1 MNGSL
6 LTPPS
11 PRAANSS
18 PLPPSPSPSPSPPSP
33 SLLPLTSRPPPL
45 PPLVSPP
52 PQAHTPSLS
61 DTPTPSPS
69 PSLSWTEFCELH
81 ARVAAGD
88 FARHFRAFL
97 LENPHYT
104 TDSAAAFCRRFTD
117 RFVRHFQS
125 KLEGSL
131 PQSCA
136 AGHDEMVSWAPPSDA
151 TSLEEEAVSP
161 LSGTGGAGL
170 PCPPSNTVRASAKLF
185 PSRLVLENRVSDR
198 FQDSYAH
205 GHVLPPSSSSSCCS
219 SVGGNNGRREEKG
232 VMLCPG
238 NGEAPVEEEE
248 DSWLGVASVGE
259 DVEPDEQE
267 AESSEADHTDASH
280 TPQLPLTSV
289 IPPLDSKGNGTPNSK
304 NKLKKRF
311 SLRNVGRSVRGSV
324 RGILHWRSSSS
335 DASQSPLP
343 SSYSYTMGVQDASL
357 ASKRTSGT
365 QPPTPTSSM
374 PVSLSMPLS
383 LPHSS
388 SSSLPPSSSSSA
400 TSLSLSEAARDRRR
414 SNGEGGE
421 KDKWSHRLEKLRL
434 SRSPPPI
441 LSQTTTSSHPNSS
454 SLPPSSAVAAMGP
467 PRKVGRLVRE
477 GGVSVSSSSD
487 ELGGSHGFSG
497 FSFALLHHGTDNNNM
512 GTAPSSGAPA
522 GPIQPLASGG
532 NMPWRGGRWHKC
544 RLVLRERDREGGERG
559 EEYYLE
565 FFIPP
570 KSSKPRLTV
579 PCCSIVDVRS
589 TTALEVP
596 DKENTFLLQLDGL
609 AQYVIETR
617 DAVQMRA
624 WLSDIRNGIC
634 LSEQE
639 DAEGVCGGPLDI
651 SGTPEIGERLSQVC
665 YGGIGGSSP
674 LMDPLPPELPPRAP
688 LDEPDGRILGGGGAS
703 LGTPFAETP
712 DATGSFLFSDV
723 VTAEAVE
730 HPLSECQ
737 WFHGTLSR
745 LKAAQ
750 LVLAGGPA
758 SHGVF
763 LVRQSETRRG
773 EYVLTFN
780 FQGKAKHLRLSL
792 NEDGQCRVQHLWF
805 QSIFDMLEHFRVHPI
820 PLESGGASDVTLISF
835 VGATAVRQPDL
846 TSRPRSPPQPPPL
859 PPGRPPPPTP
869 PQERGNEPELGA
881 TGGAA
886 TGTGGG
892 GAAAAVGGGGGVS
905 AGMVAAT
912 AAAAATPGGGGA
924 SSGGGVED
932 WEDRDTPLRQLEAV
946 EGEERE
952 GARAPRAIDNQYS
965 FF

>member
-18 PLPPSPSPSPSPPSP
+18 PLPPAPAPAPAPPSP
-33 SLLPLTSRPPPL
+33 SVRPLSPRPPPL

-52 PQAHTPSLS
+52 PQAHPSSLS

-69 PSLSWTEFCELH
+69 PCLSWTEFCELH

-97 LENPHYT
+97 LENPHYSP
-104 TDSAAAFCRRFTD
+104 DSAAAFCRRFTD

-125 KLEGSL
+125 ELEGAL
-131 PQSCA
+131 PPSCA
-136 AGHDEMVSWAPPSDA
+136 SGRDDMVSWAPQSDA

-161 LSGTGGAGL
+161 LSASGGAVL
-170 PCPPSNTVRASAKLF
+170 PCPPTNMTRAASKPA
-185 PSRLVLENRVSDR
+185 PTRLVLENRSGDR

-205 GHVLPPSSSSSCCS
+205 GQVLPPSSSSSCCS
-219 SVGGNNGRREEKG
+219 SVGGNNGRREERG
-232 VMLCPG
+232 AMITPG

-259 DVEPDEQE
+259 DIEPEE
-267 AESSEADHTDASH
+267 REGESTEVDGVDPSH
-280 TPQLPLTSV
+280 TPQ
-289 IPPLDSKGNGTPNSK
+289 IPPSSSSVTPPPGSKGNSTPNSSK

-311 SLRNVGRSVRGSV
+311 SLRSVGRSVRGSV

-335 DASQSPLP
+335 DSAQSQLP
-343 SSYSYTMGVQDASL
+343 SSYSYTMGVQDATLVSS
-357 ASKRTSGT
+357 SKRNSGT

-421 KDKWSHRLEKLRL
+421 KEKWSHRLEKLRL
-434 SRSPPPI
+434 SRSPPPV
-441 LSQTTTSSHPNSS
+441 LTPTTAGSHSASST
-454 SLPPSSAVAAMGP
+454 LPPSSASAVGMGP

-477 GGVSVSSSSD
+477 GGVSVSSSND
-487 ELGGSHGFSG
+487 ELSGSHGFSG
-497 FSFALLHHGTDNNNM
+497 FSFGLLHHVTDNNN
-512 GTAPSSGAPA
+512 AASASSAAAQA
-522 GPIQPLASGG
+522 GSVQPLASGG
-532 NMPWRGGRWHKC
+532 NVPWRGGRWHKC
-544 RLVLRERDREGGERG
+544 RLVLKERDREGGERG

-579 PCCSIVDVRS
+579 LCCSIVDVRS

-596 DKENTFLLQLDGL
+596 DKENTFLLQLEGS

-651 SGTPEIGERLSQVC
+651 SGTPEIVDRLSQVC

-688 LDEPDGRILGGGGAS
+688 LDEPDSRILGGGGAS

-712 DATGSFLFSDV
+712 DATGSFLFSETT
-723 VTAEAVE
+723 TAEAVE

-835 VGATAVRQPDL
+835 VGATAVRQPGRDRAG
-846 TSRPRSPPQPPPL
+846 SRPTVCDVITTRHPDSPS
-859 PPGRPPPPTP
+859 TP
-869 PQERGNEPELGA
+869 ISDCVLDQQ
-881 TGGAA
+881 
-886 TGTGGG
+886 
-892 GAAAAVGGGGGVS
+892 
-905 AGMVAAT
+905 
-912 AAAAATPGGGGA
+912 TP
-924 SSGGGVED
+924 
-932 WEDRDTPLRQLEAV
+932 
-946 EGEERE
+946 
-952 GARAPRAIDNQYS
+952 
-965 FF
+965 

>member
-1 MNGSL
+1 MTFTSLCCEFGSDDPSCPAGLHCVSELNPVVSRMNGSL

-11 PRAANSS
+11 PRAATNSS
-18 PLPPSPSPSPSPPSP
+18 PLPPSPSPSPPSP
-33 SLLPLTSRPPPL
+33 SLLPLSPRPPPL
-45 PPLVSPP
+45 PPLVSSPP
-52 PQAHTPSLS
+52 LAHPSSLS

-69 PSLSWTEFCELH
+69 PCLSWTEFCELH

-104 TDSAAAFCRRFTD
+104 DSAAAFCRRFTD
-117 RFVRHFQS
+117 RFMRHFQTE
-125 KLEGSL
+125 LEGAL
-131 PQSCA
+131 PPSCA
-136 AGHDEMVSWAPPSDA
+136 TGQEEMASWAPQSDG
-151 TSLEEEAVSP
+151 TSIEEEAVSP
-161 LSGTGGAGL
+161 LSTTGDALL
-170 PCPPSNTVRASAKLF
+170 PCPQTNATPAASKLA
-185 PSRLVLENRVSDR
+185 PTRLVLENRGGEL

-205 GHVLPPSSSSSCCS
+205 GQVLPPSSSSSCCS
-219 SVGGNNGRREEKG
+219 SVSGNNGRREERST
-232 VMLCPG
+232 LLAPG

-248 DSWLGVASVGE
+248 DGWLRVASVAG
-259 DVEPDEQE
+259 DAEQE
-267 AESSEADHTDASH
+267 ELESSEMDNGDGCQAAPSSVS
-280 TPQLPLTSV
+280 LPHDT
-289 IPPLDSKGNGTPNSK
+289 KGNGAPSVSK
-304 NKLKKRF
+304 NRLNKRF
-311 SLRNVGRSVRGSV
+311 SLREVGRSLRGSV
-324 RGILHWRSSSS
+324 RGILHWGSSSS

-343 SSYSYTMGVQDASL
+343 SSYSYTMGAQDASL
-357 ASKRTSGT
+357 GSTSKRNSST

-400 TSLSLSEAARDRRR
+400 TSLSLSEAARDRQR

-421 KDKWSHRLEKLRL
+421 KQKWSRRLEKLRL
-434 SRSPPPI
+434 SRSPPPV
-441 LSQTTTSSHPNSS
+441 LTPTASASSA
-454 SLPPSSAVAAMGP
+454 LPPSSSAAAMGP

-477 GGVSVSSSSD
+477 GGVSVCSSSD
-487 ELGGSHGFSG
+487 ELSGSHSFSG
-497 FSFALLHHGTDNNNM
+497 FSFGLLHHATDNNNA
-512 GTAPSSGAPA
+512 TTVCPT
-522 GPIQPLASGG
+522 QLLASGG
-532 NMPWRGGRWHKC
+532 NVAMRGGRWHKC
-544 RLVLRERDREGGERG
+544 RLVLRDRDRLGSERG

-570 KSSKPRLTV
+570 KSSKPRLTI

-596 DKENTFLLQLDGL
+596 DKENTFLLQLEGS

-634 LSEQE
+634 LSEQD
-639 DAEGVCGGPLDI
+639 DAEGVCGSRPLDV
-651 SGTPEIGERLSQVC
+651 SGTPDIGDRLSQVC
-665 YGGIGGSSP
+665 YGGIAGSSP
-674 LMDPLPPELPPRAP
+674 LMEPLPPELPPRAP
-688 LDEPDGRILGGGGAS
+688 LDEPDARILGGGGAS

-712 DATGSFLFSDV
+712 DATGSFLFSE
-723 VTAEAVE
+723 VTPAAPETME
-730 HPLSECQ
+730 HPLSECP

-820 PLESGGASDVTLISF
+820 PLESGGASDVTLNSF
-835 VGATAVRQPDL
+835 VGATAVRQPGRDRAG
-846 TSRPRSPPQPPPL
+846 SRPTVCDVITSTRHPDSPS
-859 PPGRPPPPTP
+859 TP
-869 PQERGNEPELGA
+869 ISDCVLDQQ
-881 TGGAA
+881 
-886 TGTGGG
+886 
-892 GAAAAVGGGGGVS
+892 
-905 AGMVAAT
+905 
-912 AAAAATPGGGGA
+912 TP
-924 SSGGGVED
+924 
-932 WEDRDTPLRQLEAV
+932 
-946 EGEERE
+946 
-952 GARAPRAIDNQYS
+952 
-965 FF
+965 

>member
-1 MNGSL
+1 
-6 LTPPS
+6 
-11 PRAANSS
+11 
-18 PLPPSPSPSPSPPSP
+18 
-33 SLLPLTSRPPPL
+33 
-45 PPLVSPP
+45 
-52 PQAHTPSLS
+52 
-61 DTPTPSPS
+61 
-69 PSLSWTEFCELH
+69 
-81 ARVAAGD
+81 
-88 FARHFRAFL
+88 
-97 LENPHYT
+97 
-104 TDSAAAFCRRFTD
+104 
-117 RFVRHFQS
+117 
-125 KLEGSL
+125 
-131 PQSCA
+131 
-136 AGHDEMVSWAPPSDA
+136 MVSWAPQSDA
-151 TSLEEEAVSP
+151 TSLEEEAISP
-161 LSGTGGAGL
+161 LSASGAAVL
-170 PCPPSNTVRASAKLF
+170 PCPPANTTRASSKPA
-185 PSRLVLENRVSDR
+185 PTRLVLENRGGDR

-205 GHVLPPSSSSSCCS
+205 SQVLPPSSSSSCCS
-219 SVGGNNGRREEKG
+219 SVGGNNGRRDERG
-232 VMLCPG
+232 AMIAPG

-259 DVEPDEQE
+259 DIEPEE
-267 AESSEADHTDASH
+267 REGESTEVDGADASH
-280 TPQLPLTSV
+280 TPQ
-289 IPPLDSKGNGTPNSK
+289 IPPSSSSVTPPPGSKGNSTPNSSK

-311 SLRNVGRSVRGSV
+311 SLRSVGRSVRGSV

-335 DASQSPLP
+335 DSAQSQLP
-343 SSYSYTMGVQDASL
+343 SSYSYTMGVQDAALVST
-357 ASKRTSGT
+357 SKRNSGT
-365 QPPTPTSSM
+365 QPTTPTSSM

-421 KDKWSHRLEKLRL
+421 KEKWSHRLERLRL
-434 SRSPPPI
+434 SRSPPPV
-441 LSQTTTSSHPNSS
+441 LTPTAAGPHSASST
-454 SLPPSSAVAAMGP
+454 LPPSSAAAAAMGP

-487 ELGGSHGFSG
+487 ELSASHGFSG
-497 FSFALLHHGTDNNNM
+497 FSFGLLHHGTDNNN
-512 GTAPSSGAPA
+512 AASASAAAAVQA
-522 GPIQPLASGG
+522 GPVQPLASGG
-532 NMPWRGGRWHKC
+532 NVPWRGGRWHKC
-544 RLVLRERDREGGERG
+544 RLVLKERDREGGERG

-596 DKENTFLLQLDGL
+596 DKENTFLLQLDGS

-639 DAEGVCGGPLDI
+639 DAEGVSGPLDI
-651 SGTPEIGERLSQVC
+651 SGTPEIVDRLSQVC

-688 LDEPDGRILGGGGAS
+688 LDETDSRILGGGGAS

-712 DATGSFLFSDV
+712 DATGSFLFSETT
-723 VTAEAVE
+723 TAEAVE

-835 VGATAVRQPDL
+835 VGATAVRQPGRDRAG
-846 TSRPRSPPQPPPL
+846 SRPTVCDAITTRHPDSPS
-859 PPGRPPPPTP
+859 TP
-869 PQERGNEPELGA
+869 ISDCVLDQQ
-881 TGGAA
+881 
-886 TGTGGG
+886 
-892 GAAAAVGGGGGVS
+892 
-905 AGMVAAT
+905 
-912 AAAAATPGGGGA
+912 TP
-924 SSGGGVED
+924 
-932 WEDRDTPLRQLEAV
+932 
-946 EGEERE
+946 
-952 GARAPRAIDNQYS
+952 
-965 FF
+965 

>member
-18 PLPPSPSPSPSPPSP
+18 PLPPSPSPSPPSP
-33 SLLPLTSRPPPL
+33 SLLPMSPRPPPL

-52 PQAHTPSLS
+52 AQAHPSSLS

-69 PSLSWTEFCELH
+69 PCLSWTEFCELH

-97 LENPHYT
+97 LENPHYSP
-104 TDSAAAFCRRFTD
+104 DSAAAFCCRFTD

-125 KLEGSL
+125 ELEGA
-131 PQSCA
+131 PPPNCA
-136 AGHDEMVSWAPPSDA
+136 TGREDMGSWAPQSDA

-161 LSGTGGAGL
+161 LPASGGTVL
-170 PCPPSNTVRASAKLF
+170 PCVPSNPTRASAKPA
-185 PSRLVLENRVSDR
+185 PSRLVLEHRSGER

-205 GHVLPPSSSSSCCS
+205 TQILPPSSSSSCSS
-219 SVGGNNGRREEKG
+219 SVGGNNGRREERG
-232 VMLCPG
+232 AMVLPG

-248 DSWLGVASVGE
+248 DSWLGVAAVGE
-259 DVEPDEQE
+259 DAEPEERE
-267 AESSEADHTDASH
+267 AESTEVCLDNADPSN
-280 TPQLPLTSV
+280 TPQ
-289 IPPLDSKGNGTPNSK
+289 IPPPSSSATPPPGSKGNGTPNSSK
-304 NKLKKRF
+304 SKLKKRF
-311 SLRNVGRSVRGSV
+311 SLRSVGRSVRGSV

-335 DASQSPLP
+335 DSGQSQLP
-343 SSYSYTMGVQDASL
+343 SSYSYTMGVQDAAL
-357 ASKRTSGT
+357 ASASTKRNSGT

-374 PVSLSMPLS
+374 PVSLSLPLS

-414 SNGEGGE
+414 SNGEGSE
-421 KDKWSHRLEKLRL
+421 KEKWSQRLDKLRL
-434 SRSPPPI
+434 SRSPPPV
-441 LSQTTTSSHPNSS
+441 LTSTSMASHSS
-454 SLPPSSAVAAMGP
+454 STLPPSSAATAAAMAAP
-467 PRKVGRLVRE
+467 KKTGRLVRE

-487 ELGGSHGFSG
+487 EFGGSHGFSG
-497 FSFALLHHGTDNNNM
+497 FSFGLLHHGMDNNN
-512 GTAPSSGAPA
+512 AALAPA
-522 GPIQPLASGG
+522 AQTGPVQPLASGG
-532 NMPWRGGRWHKC
+532 NVPWRGGRWHKC
-544 RLVLRERDREGGERG
+544 RLVLRDRDKEGSERG

-596 DKENTFLLQLDGL
+596 DKENTFLLQLEG
-609 AQYVIETR
+609 AVQYVIETR

-639 DAEGVCGGPLDI
+639 DIEGVCGGPLDI
-651 SGTPEIGERLSQVC
+651 SGTPEFVDRLSQVC

-688 LDEPDGRILGGGGAS
+688 LDEPDGRVLGGGGAS

-712 DATGSFLFSDV
+712 DATGSFLFSEV
-723 VTAEAVE
+723 PSAEAVE

-750 LVLAGGPA
+750 LVLAGGTA

-835 VGATAVRQPDL
+835 VGATAIRQPGRDRAG
-846 TSRPRSPPQPPPL
+846 SRPTVCDVITTRHPDSPS
-859 PPGRPPPPTP
+859 TP
-869 PQERGNEPELGA
+869 ISDCVLDQQ
-881 TGGAA
+881 
-886 TGTGGG
+886 
-892 GAAAAVGGGGGVS
+892 
-905 AGMVAAT
+905 
-912 AAAAATPGGGGA
+912 TP
-924 SSGGGVED
+924 
-932 WEDRDTPLRQLEAV
+932 
-946 EGEERE
+946 
-952 GARAPRAIDNQYS
+952 
-965 FF
+965 

>member
-33 SLLPLTSRPPPL
+33 SLLPLSPRPPPL

-52 PQAHTPSLS
+52 PQAHPSSLS

-69 PSLSWTEFCELH
+69 PCLSWTEFCELH

-97 LENPHYT
+97 LENPHYSP
-104 TDSAAAFCRRFTD
+104 DSAAAFCRRFTD

-125 KLEGSL
+125 ELEGAL
-131 PQSCA
+131 PPSC
-136 AGHDEMVSWAPPSDA
+136 GSGREEMVSWAPQSDA

-161 LSGTGGAGL
+161 LSASGGPVL
-170 PCPPSNTVRASAKLF
+170 PCPPLGTARG
-185 PSRLVLENRVSDR
+185 PSSKPAPTRLVLENRSGDR

-205 GHVLPPSSSSSCCS
+205 SQVLPPSSSSSCCS
-219 SVGGNNGRREEKG
+219 SVGGNNNGRREERG
-232 VMLCPG
+232 TMMVMTPG

-259 DVEPDEQE
+259 DVEPDERD
-267 AESSEADHTDASH
+267 AESTEADGADPSH
-280 TPQLPLTSV
+280 TPQIPSSSV
-289 IPPLDSKGNGTPNSK
+289 TPPPGSKGNSTPNSSK

-311 SLRNVGRSVRGSV
+311 SLRSVGRSVRGSV

-335 DASQSPLP
+335 DSAQSQLP
-343 SSYSYTMGVQDASL
+343 SSYSYTMGVQDAALLPS
-357 ASKRTSGT
+357 SKRNSGT

-421 KDKWSHRLEKLRL
+421 KEKWSHRLEKLRL
-434 SRSPPPI
+434 SRSPPPV
-441 LSQTTTSSHPNSS
+441 LTPTGSHSASST
-454 SLPPSSAVAAMGP
+454 LPPSSAAAVGP

-477 GGVSVSSSSD
+477 GGVSVSSSND
-487 ELGGSHGFSG
+487 DFGGSHGFSG
-497 FSFALLHHGTDNNNM
+497 FTFGLLHHGTDNNN
-512 GTAPSSGAPA
+512 AASASSAAAQA
-522 GPIQPLASGG
+522 GSVQPLASGG
-532 NMPWRGGRWHKC
+532 NVPWRGGRWHKC
-544 RLVLRERDREGGERG
+544 RLVLRERDREGGDRG

-596 DKENTFLLQLDGL
+596 DKENTFLLQAEAS

-639 DAEGVCGGPLDI
+639 DAEGVGPLDI
-651 SGTPEIGERLSQVC
+651 SGTPEIVDRLSQVL

-712 DATGSFLFSDV
+712 DATGSFLFSE
-723 VTAEAVE
+723 VTSAETVE

-835 VGATAVRQPDL
+835 VGATAVRQPGRDRAG
-846 TSRPRSPPQPPPL
+846 SRPTVCDVITTTRHPDSPS
-859 PPGRPPPPTP
+859 TP
-869 PQERGNEPELGA
+869 ISDCVLDQQ
-881 TGGAA
+881 
-886 TGTGGG
+886 
-892 GAAAAVGGGGGVS
+892 
-905 AGMVAAT
+905 
-912 AAAAATPGGGGA
+912 TP
-924 SSGGGVED
+924 
-932 WEDRDTPLRQLEAV
+932 
-946 EGEERE
+946 
-952 GARAPRAIDNQYS
+952 
-965 FF
+965 

>member
-33 SLLPLTSRPPPL
+33 SLLPLSPRPPPL

-52 PQAHTPSLS
+52 PQAHPSSLS

-69 PSLSWTEFCELH
+69 PCLSWTEFCELH

-97 LENPHYT
+97 LENPHYPP
-104 TDSAAAFCRRFTD
+104 DSAAAFCRRFTD
-117 RFVRHFQS
+117 RFVRHFQTE
-125 KLEGSL
+125 LEGAPPPPGRDDL
-131 PQSCA
+131 
-136 AGHDEMVSWAPPSDA
+136 VSWAPQSDA

-161 LSGTGGAGL
+161 LSASGGGVTHAA
-170 PCPPSNTVRASAKLF
+170 RAASKPA
-185 PSRLVLENRVSDR
+185 PTRLVLETRGGGGDR

-205 GHVLPPSSSSSCCS
+205 GQALPPSSSSSCCS
-219 SVGGNNGRREEKG
+219 SVGGNNGRREERG
-232 VMLCPG
+232 GAAIGSG

-248 DSWLGVASVGE
+248 DSWLGGTASVVGE
-259 DVEPDEQE
+259 DAEPEEQE
-267 AESSEADHTDASH
+267 GESAEVDPAHG
-280 TPQLPLTSV
+280 PQ
-289 IPPLDSKGNGTPNSK
+289 IPPSSATPPPPGAKSGSSAPPPSK

-311 SLRNVGRSVRGSV
+311 SLRSVGRSVRGSV

-335 DASQSPLP
+335 DSAHSPLP
-343 SSYSYTMGVQDASL
+343 SSYSYTAGVQDA
-357 ASKRTSGT
+357 AAAAPAPKRNSST
-365 QPPTPTSSM
+365 QPPTPTSSSM

-400 TSLSLSEAARDRRR
+400 TSLSLSEAAARDRRR

-421 KDKWSHRLEKLRL
+421 KEKWSHRLEKLRL
-434 SRSPPPI
+434 SRSPPPVLTPTAVGI
-441 LSQTTTSSHPNSS
+441 HTPSS
-454 SLPPSSAVAAMGP
+454 SLPPSSAAAVGP
-467 PRKVGRLVRE
+467 PRKVGKLVRE
-477 GGVSVSSSSD
+477 GGVSVSSSND
-487 ELGGSHGFSG
+487 ELSASHAFPG
-497 FSFALLHHGTDNNNM
+497 FSFGLLHHGTDNNNAAAAQ
-512 GTAPSSGAPA
+512 TAPPPA
-522 GPIQPLASGG
+522 GGG
-532 NMPWRGGRWHKC
+532 NVPWRGGRWHKC
-544 RLVLRERDREGGERG
+544 RLVLREREREGGERG

-570 KSSKPRLTV
+570 KASKPRLTV
-579 PCCSIVDVRS
+579 SCCSIVDVRS

-596 DKENTFLLQLDGL
+596 DKENTFLLQLDGS

-634 LSEQE
+634 LSEQD
-639 DAEGVCGGPLDI
+639 DAEGMSAAPLDI
-651 SGTPEIGERLSQVC
+651 SGTPEMVDRLSQVC

-688 LDEPDGRILGGGGAS
+688 LDEPDGRILVGGGAS

-712 DATGSFLFSDV
+712 DATGSFLFSE
-723 VTAEAVE
+723 TTAAEAVE

-835 VGATAVRQPDL
+835 VGATAIRQPGRDRAG
-846 TSRPRSPPQPPPL
+846 SRPTVCDVITTRHPDSPSNPISDCVLDQQ
-859 PPGRPPPPTP
+859 TP
-869 PQERGNEPELGA
+869 
-881 TGGAA
+881 
-886 TGTGGG
+886 
-892 GAAAAVGGGGGVS
+892 
-905 AGMVAAT
+905 
-912 AAAAATPGGGGA
+912 
-924 SSGGGVED
+924 
-932 WEDRDTPLRQLEAV
+932 
-946 EGEERE
+946 
-952 GARAPRAIDNQYS
+952 
-965 FF
+965 

>member
-33 SLLPLTSRPPPL
+33 SLLPLSPRPPPL

-52 PQAHTPSLS
+52 PQAHPSSLS

-69 PSLSWTEFCELH
+69 PCLSWTEFCELH

-97 LENPHYT
+97 LENPHYSA
-104 TDSAAAFCRRFTD
+104 DSAAAFCRRFTD

-125 KLEGSL
+125 ELEGAL
-131 PQSCA
+131 PPSCA
-136 AGHDEMVSWAPPSDA
+136 PGRDEMVSWAPQSDA

-161 LSGTGGAGL
+161 LSATGGALL
-170 PCPPSNTVRASAKLF
+170 PCPPTNTARATSKPT
-185 PSRLVLENRVSDR
+185 PSRLVLENRSGDR

-205 GHVLPPSSSSSCCS
+205 GQVLPPSSSSSCCS
-219 SVGGNNGRREEKG
+219 SVGGNNGRREERG
-232 VMLCPG
+232 AVAAPG

-248 DSWLGVASVGE
+248 DSWLGAASVGD
-259 DVEPDEQE
+259 DVEPEE
-267 AESSEADHTDASH
+267 REVESSEVGNADSAH
-280 TPQLPLTSV
+280 TPQTAPSAVT
-289 IPPLDSKGNGTPNSK
+289 PPPGSKGNGTPNSSK

-311 SLRNVGRSVRGSV
+311 SLRSVGRSVRGSV

-335 DASQSPLP
+335 DAPQSPLP

-357 ASKRTSGT
+357 GSACKRNSGT

-421 KDKWSHRLEKLRL
+421 KEKWSHRLEKLRL

-441 LSQTTTSSHPNSS
+441 LSPAGSHSASST
-454 SLPPSSAVAAMGP
+454 LPPSSAAAAAVGP

-487 ELGGSHGFSG
+487 ELSVSHGFSG
-497 FSFALLHHGTDNNNM
+497 FSFGLLHHGTDNNN
-512 GTAPSSGAPA
+512 AAAAASSASA
-522 GPIQPLASGG
+522 ALPLASGG
-532 NMPWRGGRWHKC
+532 NVPWRGGRWHKC
-544 RLVLRERDREGGERG
+544 RLVLRDRDREGGERG

-570 KSSKPRLTV
+570 KSSKPRLMV
-579 PCCSIVDVRS
+579 PCCSIMEVRS

-596 DKENTFLLQLDGL
+596 DKENTFLLQLEGSS
-609 AQYVIETR
+609 QYVIETR

-639 DAEGVCGGPLDI
+639 DAEGVCVGPLDV
-651 SGTPEIGERLSQVC
+651 SGTPDIGDRLSQVC

-712 DATGSFLFSDV
+712 DATGSFLFSE
-723 VTAEAVE
+723 VTPSETVE

-835 VGATAVRQPDL
+835 VGATAVRQPGRDRAG
-846 TSRPRSPPQPPPL
+846 SRPTVCDVITTRHPDSPS
-859 PPGRPPPPTP
+859 TP
-869 PQERGNEPELGA
+869 ISDCVLDQQ
-881 TGGAA
+881 
-886 TGTGGG
+886 
-892 GAAAAVGGGGGVS
+892 
-905 AGMVAAT
+905 
-912 AAAAATPGGGGA
+912 TP
-924 SSGGGVED
+924 
-932 WEDRDTPLRQLEAV
+932 
-946 EGEERE
+946 
-952 GARAPRAIDNQYS
+952 
-965 FF
+965 

>member
-33 SLLPLTSRPPPL
+33 SLLPLSPRPPPL

-52 PQAHTPSLS
+52 PQAHPSSLS

-69 PSLSWTEFCELH
+69 PCLSWTEFCELH

-97 LENPHYT
+97 LENPHYSP
-104 TDSAAAFCRRFTD
+104 DSAAAFCRRFTD

-125 KLEGSL
+125 ELEGAL
-131 PQSCA
+131 PPSC
-136 AGHDEMVSWAPPSDA
+136 GSGREEMVSWAPQSDA

-161 LSGTGGAGL
+161 LSASGGPVL
-170 PCPPSNTVRASAKLF
+170 PCPPLGTARG
-185 PSRLVLENRVSDR
+185 PSSKPAPTRLVLENRSGDR

-205 GHVLPPSSSSSCCS
+205 SQVLPPSSSSSCCS
-219 SVGGNNGRREEKG
+219 SVGGNNNGRREERG
-232 VMLCPG
+232 TMMVMTPG

-259 DVEPDEQE
+259 DVEPDERD
-267 AESSEADHTDASH
+267 AESTEADGADPSH
-280 TPQLPLTSV
+280 TPQIPSSSV
-289 IPPLDSKGNGTPNSK
+289 TPPPGSKGNSTPNSSK

-311 SLRNVGRSVRGSV
+311 SLRSVGRSVRGSV

-335 DASQSPLP
+335 DSAQSQLP
-343 SSYSYTMGVQDASL
+343 SSYSYTMGVQDAALLPS
-357 ASKRTSGT
+357 SKRNSGT

-421 KDKWSHRLEKLRL
+421 KEKWSHRLEKLRL
-434 SRSPPPI
+434 SRSPPPV
-441 LSQTTTSSHPNSS
+441 LTPTGSHSASST
-454 SLPPSSAVAAMGP
+454 LPPSSAAAVGP

-477 GGVSVSSSSD
+477 GGVSVSSSND
-487 ELGGSHGFSG
+487 DFGGSHGFSG
-497 FSFALLHHGTDNNNM
+497 FTFGLLHHGTDNNN
-512 GTAPSSGAPA
+512 AASASSAAAQA
-522 GPIQPLASGG
+522 GSVQPLASGG
-532 NMPWRGGRWHKC
+532 NVPWRGGRWHKC
-544 RLVLRERDREGGERG
+544 RLVLRERDREGGDRG

-596 DKENTFLLQLDGL
+596 DKENTFLLQAEAS

-639 DAEGVCGGPLDI
+639 DAEGVGPLDI
-651 SGTPEIGERLSQVC
+651 SGTPEIVDRLSQVL

-712 DATGSFLFSDV
+712 DATGDRKSFNL
-723 VTAEAVE
+723 
-730 HPLSECQ
+730 
-737 WFHGTLSR
+737 
-745 LKAAQ
+745 
-750 LVLAGGPA
+750 
-758 SHGVF
+758 
-763 LVRQSETRRG
+763 
-773 EYVLTFN
+773 
-780 FQGKAKHLRLSL
+780 
-792 NEDGQCRVQHLWF
+792 
-805 QSIFDMLEHFRVHPI
+805 
-820 PLESGGASDVTLISF
+820 
-835 VGATAVRQPDL
+835 
-846 TSRPRSPPQPPPL
+846 
-859 PPGRPPPPTP
+859 
-869 PQERGNEPELGA
+869 
-881 TGGAA
+881 
-886 TGTGGG
+886 
-892 GAAAAVGGGGGVS
+892 
-905 AGMVAAT
+905 
-912 AAAAATPGGGGA
+912 
-924 SSGGGVED
+924 
-932 WEDRDTPLRQLEAV
+932 
-946 EGEERE
+946 
-952 GARAPRAIDNQYS
+952 
-965 FF
+965 

>member
-18 PLPPSPSPSPSPPSP
+18 PLPPSPSPSPPSP
-33 SLLPLTSRPPPL
+33 SLLPLSSRPPPL

-52 PQAHTPSLS
+52 PQAHPSSLS

-69 PSLSWTEFCELH
+69 PCLSWTEFCELH

-97 LENPHYT
+97 LENPHYSA
-104 TDSAAAFCRRFTD
+104 DSAAAFCRRFTD

-125 KLEGSL
+125 ELEGV
-131 PQSCA
+131 PPPSCPT
-136 AGHDEMVSWAPPSDA
+136 GREEMGSWAPQSDA

-161 LSGTGGAGL
+161 LPASGGAVS
-170 PCPPSNTVRASAKLF
+170 SNPTRVSAK
-185 PSRLVLENRVSDR
+185 PTPTRLVLENRSGER

-205 GHVLPPSSSSSCCS
+205 TQILPPSSSSSCSS
-219 SVGGNNGRREEKG
+219 SVGGNNGRREERG
-232 VMLCPG
+232 AFVVPG

-248 DSWLGVASVGE
+248 DSWLGVAGVGE
-259 DVEPDEQE
+259 DAE
-267 AESSEADHTDASH
+267 AEERELESTEVCLDSTDPSH
-280 TPQLPLTSV
+280 TPQIPTSSSSAT
-289 IPPLDSKGNGTPNSK
+289 PPGSKGSSTANSSK
-304 NKLKKRF
+304 SKLKKRF
-311 SLRNVGRSVRGSV
+311 SLRSVGRSVRGSV

-335 DASQSPLP
+335 DSAQGQSHLP
-343 SSYSYTMGVQDASL
+343 SSYSYTMGVQDA
-357 ASKRTSGT
+357 ASASTKRNSGT

-374 PVSLSMPLS
+374 PVSLSLPLS

-421 KDKWSHRLEKLRL
+421 KEKWSQRLEKLRL
-434 SRSPPPI
+434 SRSPPPV
-441 LSQTTTSSHPNSS
+441 LTSSTMGSHPTSS
-454 SLPPSSAVAAMGP
+454 TLPPSSAAAAAIGP

-477 GGVSVSSSSD
+477 GGVTVSSSSD
-487 ELGGSHGFSG
+487 EFGASHGFSG
-497 FSFALLHHGTDNNNM
+497 FSFGLLHHGMDNNNAASVS
-512 GTAPSSGAPA
+512 TAVAQG
-522 GPIQPLASGG
+522 GPVQPLASGG
-532 NMPWRGGRWHKC
+532 NVPWRGGRWHKC
-544 RLVLRERDREGGERG
+544 RLVLRERDKEGGERG

-579 PCCSIVDVRS
+579 PCCSIIDVRS

-596 DKENTFLLQLDGL
+596 DKENTFLLQLEG
-609 AQYVIETR
+609 AVQYVIETR

-639 DAEGVCGGPLDI
+639 DIEGVCGGQLDV
-651 SGTPEIGERLSQVC
+651 SGTPEFVDRLSQVC

-688 LDEPDGRILGGGGAS
+688 LDEPDGRGLGGGGAS

-712 DATGSFLFSDV
+712 DATGSFLFSE
-723 VTAEAVE
+723 VTSAETVE

-750 LVLAGGPA
+750 LVLAGGTA

-835 VGATAVRQPDL
+835 VGATAIRQPGRDRAG
-846 TSRPRSPPQPPPL
+846 SRPTVCDVITTRHPDSPS
-859 PPGRPPPPTP
+859 TP
-869 PQERGNEPELGA
+869 ISDCVLDQQ
-881 TGGAA
+881 
-886 TGTGGG
+886 
-892 GAAAAVGGGGGVS
+892 
-905 AGMVAAT
+905 
-912 AAAAATPGGGGA
+912 TP
-924 SSGGGVED
+924 
-932 WEDRDTPLRQLEAV
+932 
-946 EGEERE
+946 
-952 GARAPRAIDNQYS
+952 
-965 FF
+965 